1 MRGAW
6 WIAAAALGA
15 ASAAGLALVPFAAGG
30 SRAPAALVT
39 LDVSPRGPGSISTS
53 TAGGID
59 LDNGN
64 VAVSQPC
71 EENVGEGLCHWAFPS
86 GTSVTLAAHAE
97 GTGFAG
103 WSTPDCPGTGSCT
116 ITLDD
121 AVTSIVALFS
131 PLTLGVRLSSDSGT
145 VTSNPAGITCS
156 VDGDDGCEHGFAA
169 NSRVQLTVTGGDFK
183 GWNGPCAPADSRTCT
198 IVVDDQKTW
207 AGARFGDDPAPQLAT
222 TINVQFQ
229 LQKAGNG
236 GGTVTATN
244 IDCGSRCSS
253 QVGYGKSLTLTAA
266 PDGSSAF
273 GGWGGVCAQ
282 TQLTCTLAVG
292 PITKVKAVF
301 VHDTTAP
308 SAPTGLKV
316 TSTTATSVSIAWG
329 ASTDNVAVTGY
340 RIYRDGA
347 PVGTATATA
356 TQFSVPG
363 LACSRTYTLA
373 VDAID
378 AAGNPSQKAT
388 VVAATTPCPLAS
400 RLARVAV
407 RRAGLIR
414 RIEIQLRVNR
424 TTTAVL
430 ALTGAGRKVA
440 GGRFTVR
447 PGTNLLRL
455 PVAATAPA
463 GRYRLTVGVIDPDG
477 GAAQAYARGVLLPSR
492 R

>member
-53 TAGGID
+53 TAGGVD

-64 VAVSQPC
+64 VAIGQPC
-71 EENVGEGLCHWAFPS
+71 EENVGEGLCHWAFPT
-86 GTSVTLAAHAE
+86 GTSVTLAANAE

-103 WSTPDCPGTGSCT
+103 WSTPDCPGAGSCT
-116 ITLDD
+116 IKLDD

-131 PLTLGVRLSSDSGT
+131 PLTLGVRLSSNSGT

-156 VDGDDGCEHGFAA
+156 VDGDNGCEHGFAA

-183 GWNGPCAPADSRTCT
+183 GWNGPCAPADARTCT

-207 AGARFGDDPAPQLAT
+207 AGARFGNDPEPQLAT

-229 LQKAGNG
+229 LQKTGNG

-253 QVGYGKSLTLTAA
+253 QVGYGKSLTLTAS
-266 PDGSSAF
+266 PDGSSVF

-282 TQLTCTLAVG
+282 TQRTCTLAVG
-292 PITKVKAVF
+292 PITKVKAAF

-308 SAPTGLKV
+308 SAPPELKV
-316 TSTTATSVSIAWG
+316 AGATSTSASIAWG
-329 ASTDNVAVTGY
+329 ASTDNVGVTGY
-340 RIYRDGA
+340 RVYRDGVE
-347 PVGTATATA
+347 VGVATAP
-356 TQFSVPG
+356 QFTVPG
-363 LACSRTYTLA
+363 LACGRTYTLA
-373 VDAID
+373 VDATD
-378 AAGNPSQKAT
+378 AAGNRSQKAT
-388 VVAATTPCPLAS
+388 VVAATKPCPLAS
-400 RLARVAV
+400 RLAGVAV
-407 RRAGLIR
+407 RRAGPGR

-424 TTTAVL
+424 ATTAVL
-430 ALTGAGRKVA
+430 ALIGAGRKVA
-440 GGRFTVR
+440 GGRFAVR
-447 PGTNLLRL
+447 PGTNLIRL
-455 PVAATAPA
+455 PVPKAASA
-463 GRYRLTVGVIDPDG
+463 GRYRVTVAVVDPDG
-477 GAAQAYARGVLLPSR
+477 GAAQAFSRGVLLPR
-492 R
+492 GR

>member
-1 MRGAW
+1 MRGVW

-15 ASAAGLALVPFAAGG
+15 ASAAGLALVPFASGG

-64 VAVSQPC
+64 AAISQPC

-86 GTSVTLAAHAE
+86 GTSVTLAANAE

-103 WSTPDCPGTGSCT
+103 WSNPDCPGTAPCT
-116 ITLDD
+116 IALDD

-131 PLTLGVRLSSDSGT
+131 PLTLGVRLSSSSGT
-145 VTSNPAGITCS
+145 VTSNPPGITCS
-156 VDGDDGCEHGFAA
+156 VDGDPGCEHGFAA

-183 GWNGPCAPADSRTCT
+183 GWNGPCAPADARTCT
-198 IVVDDQKTW
+198 IIVDDQKTW
-207 AGARFGDDPAPQLAT
+207 AGARFGDDPEPQLAT

-229 LQKAGNG
+229 LQKTGNG
-236 GGTVTATN
+236 GGTVTASN

-253 QVGYGKSLTLTAA
+253 QIGYGTSLTLTAK

-282 TQLTCTLAVG
+282 AQLTCTLAVG

-308 SAPTGLKV
+308 SAPSGLKV
-316 TSTTATSVSIAWG
+316 TGTTSTSVSIAWG
-329 ASTDNVAVTGY
+329 ASTDNVGVTGY
-340 RIYRDGA
+340 DIYRDGA
-347 PVGTATATA
+347 AAGAADATLFT
-356 TQFSVPG
+356 VPG
-363 LACSRTYTLA
+363 LACSRSYTLA
-373 VDAID
+373 VDATD
-378 AAGNPSQKAT
+378 AAGNRSQKAT
-388 VVAATTPCPLAS
+388 VVAATKPCRLAS
-400 RLARVAV
+400 RLAGVAV
-407 RRAGLIR
+407 RRAGTIR

-424 TTTAVL
+424 ATSAVL

-440 GGRFTVR
+440 GGRFAVR

-455 PVAATAPA
+455 RVAAAASA
-463 GRYRLTVGVIDPDG
+463 GRYRLTVAVIDPDG
-477 GAAQAYARGVLLPSR
+477 GAAQAFSRGVLLPR
-492 R
+492 GR

>member
-15 ASAAGLALVPFAAGG
+15 TSAAGLALVPFASGG

-64 VAVSQPC
+64 AAISGPC

-86 GTSVTLAAHAE
+86 GTSVTLAAKA
-97 GTGFAG
+97 GGGSFAG
-103 WSTPDCPGTGSCT
+103 WSTPDCPGAGSCT
-116 ITLDD
+116 IKLDD

-145 VTSNPAGITCS
+145 VTSNPTGITCS
-156 VDGDDGCEHGFAA
+156 VDGDNGCEHGFAA

-207 AGARFGDDPAPQLAT
+207 AGVRFGNDPEPQLAT

-229 LQKAGNG
+229 LQKTGNG
-236 GGTVTATN
+236 GGTVKATN

-266 PDGSSAF
+266 PDGTSAF

-292 PITKVKAVF
+292 PITKVKAAF
-301 VHDTTAP
+301 VRDTTAP
-308 SAPTGLKV
+308 GAPSDLKV
-316 TSTTATSVSIAWG
+316 TGATLTSASIGWG
-329 ASTDNVAVTGY
+329 ASTDNVGVTGY
-340 RIYRDGA
+340 GIYRDGA
-347 PVGTATATA
+347 TVGVATTTAFT
-356 TQFSVPG
+356 VPG
-363 LACSRTYTLA
+363 LACSHTYTLA
-373 VDAID
+373 VDATD
-378 AAGNPSQKAT
+378 AAGNRSPKAT
-388 VVAATTPCPLAS
+388 VVAATKACPLAS
-400 RLARVAV
+400 RLAGVAV
-407 RRAGLIR
+407 RRVGPAR

-424 TTTAVL
+424 ATTAVV

-455 PVAATAPA
+455 PVAAAA
-463 GRYRLTVGVIDPDG
+463 SSGRYRLTVAVIDPDG
-477 GAAQAYARGVLLPSR
+477 GAAQSFSRGVLLPGR